1 MSNIIFGQE
10 FLFDEG
16 KHAYTWGGKP
26 VPGVTTILQCI
37 NKPALI
43 QWAANLAGD
52 HFLKE
57 IMVGRSDLDKINEEA
72 KTAHKTQKESSGH
85 SGSNIHDYA
94 ECWFKGKELPA
105 LKTEEAK
112 RGADAFHGWLQ
123 SHKIQILASERRV
136 FSKEFYYAGTC
147 DLVAKIDGVLGVG
160 DFKTGKRI
168 YDETRFQ
175 LAAYQNALQE
185 EKNIQ
190 FEARWAIRFDKKT
203 AKFEVKSFYDFE
215 LDFTGFHAAL
225 TLHKTLQI
233 INKTKEK
240 K

>member
-1 MSNIIFGQE
+1 MTQLVFGKE
-10 FLFDEG
+10 LAFDERL
-16 KHAYTWGGKP
+16 HAYTWGGKP
-26 VPGVTTILQCI
+26 VPGVTTILKVI

-43 QWAANLAGD
+43 QWAANLASD

-57 IMVGRSDLDKINEEA
+57 LKSGRNDFDALHEEA
-72 KTAHKTQKESSGH
+72 KYAHRAKKEAAGG

-94 ECWFKGKELPA
+94 ECWFKGKDLPE
-105 LKTEEAK
+105 LKTDEAK
-112 RGADAFHGWLQ
+112 RGAEAFHDWLK

-136 FSKEFYYAGTC
+136 FSQEFYYAGTC

-185 EKNIQ
+185 EKKTK
-190 FEARWAIRFDKKT
+190 FDARWAIRFDKKT
-203 AKFEVKSFYDFE
+203 GKFEVKSFYDFD
-215 LDFTGFHAAL
+215 LDFTGFYAAL
-225 TLHKTLQI
+225 NLHKTLQI
-233 INKTKEK
+233 IDKENKK
-240 K
+240 